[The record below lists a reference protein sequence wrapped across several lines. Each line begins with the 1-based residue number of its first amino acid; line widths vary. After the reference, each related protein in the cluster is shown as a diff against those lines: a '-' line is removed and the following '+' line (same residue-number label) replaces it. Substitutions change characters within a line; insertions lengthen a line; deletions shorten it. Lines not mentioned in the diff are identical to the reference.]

1 MSKSLNNHIGIT
13 EPPGEIF
20 GKVMSIPDETC
31 ALWRDLLGS
40 FLGLP
45 KEAPSHPMEA
55 KKELAASA
63 VRRFHGD
70 AAATS
75 ARADFEAKFSKKD
88 LSSAEMES
96 FRPSALTLSV
106 AKLVQE
112 TGAIASNSEAR
123 RLITQGGVKLD
134 GEKIADPR
142 AEISLRAGQVLQ
154 VGKKTFFRIQL

>member
-1 MSKSLNNHIGIT
+1 MSKSLQNHIGIT
-13 EPPGEIF
+13 EPATEIF

-45 KEAPSHPMEA
+45 KECPAHPMEA
-55 KKELAASA
+55 KKELAAA
-63 VRRFHGD
+63 TVRRFHGD
-70 AAATS
+70 EAATT
-75 ARADFEAKFSKKD
+75 ARNDFESKFSKKD

-96 FRPSALTLSV
+96 FRPSSPTLSV

-112 TGAIASNSEAR
+112 TKAIASNSEAR

-134 GEKIADPR
+134 GNKLPDPQ
-142 AEISLRAGQVLQ
+142 AEISLRSGQVLQ
-154 VGKKTFFRIQL
+154 VGKKTFFRIAL